1 MLNLKGIFSKSTQR
15 LPYRKLFIYGAYATI
30 FVLSLLA
37 AVIDFLIGNRIDVP
51 IDLAYGVLTFLIWV
65 YSRNKREIE
74 VAAQVLFWVVVSIEF
89 VFLVVHGV
97 DFDLIFAILIPIIA
111 FVSLPLRKIV
121 INLSL
126 FYLFLLLLLLYY
138 YVNYPMHPFL
148 HNIKYMVAYGMAHAF
163 MVSFGIFYHLA
174 IDESVKRLEASNQQ
188 KALLL
193 SEVHHRVKNNLNLIS
208 SMLGLQ
214 RRHIK
219 NQEAKEAVES
229 NQRRIESMAILHEI
243 LYQSKNLNEIDMQQY
258 LKMLVEHIIACESLE
273 HKIDVVLEVMPVKL
287 DVDSMI
293 QFGVMLNEMI
303 TNTIKH
309 ASLER
314 EKSEIHITFRRKK
327 EGYQL
332 LYCDNARRV
341 DQEKLKQGF
350 GYNLIT
356 LTVRQLGG
364 KMLLKT
370 DHGLCYDILFDLEVA
385 GGEA

>member
-15 LPYRKLFIYGAYATI
+15 LPYRKLFIYGAYVTI

-37 AVIDFLIGNRIDVP
+37 AAIDFLIGNTIDVP
-51 IDLAYGVLTFLIWV
+51 IDLAYGFLTFLVWR
-65 YSRNKREIE
+65 YNRKKREIE
-74 VAAQVLFWVVVSIEF
+74 VAAQILFWVVVSIEF
-89 VFLVVHGV
+89 VFLVTHGV

-126 FYLFLLLLLLYY
+126 FYLLLFLLLLYY
-138 YVNYPMHPFL
+138 YASYPVHPFL
-148 HNIKYMVAYGMAHAF
+148 HNAKYMVAYGMAHAF

-214 RRHIK
+214 MQHNK
-219 NQEAKEAVES
+219 SLEAKEAIEG

-243 LYQSKNLNEIDMQQY
+243 LYKNKNLNEIGMRQY
-258 LKMLVEHIIACESLE
+258 LGMLARHIIACESLE
-273 HKIDVVLEVMPVKL
+273 HKVDVVLEVAPVKL
-287 DVDSMI
+287 NVDSMI

-303 TNTIKH
+303 TNTVKH

-314 EKSEIHITFRRKK
+314 ERSEIRITFRRKQ

-332 LYCDNARRV
+332 LYCDNAPSV

-350 GYNLIT
+350 GYNLIS
-356 LTVRQLGG
+356 LTVRQLKG

-370 DHGLCYDILFDLEVA
+370 DRGLCYDILFDLEVA
-385 GGEA
+385 GGGI